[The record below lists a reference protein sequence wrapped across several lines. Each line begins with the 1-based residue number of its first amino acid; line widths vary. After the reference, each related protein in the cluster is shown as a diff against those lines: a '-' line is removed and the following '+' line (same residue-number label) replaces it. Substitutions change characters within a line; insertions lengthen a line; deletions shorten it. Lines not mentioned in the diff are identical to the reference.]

1 MKEPIK
7 LLPIGGLDEIGMNC
21 MLVIYKKK
29 ALMIDCGMGFPGND
43 DFLEDDF
50 FIPDFDV
57 IDSMDIKLEGV
68 VITHGHE
75 DHIGAVPYLLKKFDV
90 PVYMTEF
97 PAMLLEER
105 IAKISDYKTNVV
117 PLPASRKTAFDVGP
131 FSVKMIDVF
140 HSIPEAKGLVIR
152 VDGYTLVHTGDFKGD
167 GSDKSAF
174 FEKVPENV
182 DILMIDST
190 NIEKSTPSKTEK
202 EIIGNIESIIKNATG
217 RVIATAF
224 SSNVVRISN
233 IIKASLK
240 NGRKVGLIGRS
251 VNHYMS
257 IAERLGYIKPNK
269 QVLTDRSKIA
279 KIPDHDITL
288 IVTGSQAEPR
298 SVMKRISLDMLK
310 SVTVKYGDTIFFSS
324 KMIPGNELAIGR
336 MIDSLVEKGAEVFYE
351 NIADIHVSGHA
362 SRPEIVQAIKDV
374 NPKLVVPVHG
384 HLRFLKYNDST
395 AEANGFQAQMI
406 GNGDLFS
413 YSKSGYHLAQ
423 RFDVDKKIVSNY
435 DPELV
440 DFETV
445 RERRRLSKY
454 GFVVIMMTVDFLN
467 NSLLVPPKIL
477 YSGIVA
483 HSKMKKIERNLKD
496 IISSYFEELSSVDP
510 DWEDVEEEIRLRVR
524 RHLLKITGKKHPVYS
539 VIINLR

>member
-21 MLVIYKKK
+21 MLLIYKKK
-29 ALMIDCGMGFPGND
+29 ALMIDCGIGFPGND

-50 FIPDFDV
+50 FIPDFDI
-57 IDSMDIKLEGV
+57 IDSLDVTLEGV

-75 DHIGAVPYLLKKFDV
+75 DHIGAVPYLLKKFDI

-117 PLPASRKTAFDVGP
+117 PLPASRKAAFDIGP
-131 FSVKMIDVF
+131 FNVKMIDVF
-140 HSIPEAKGLVIR
+140 HSIPEAKGLIIR
-152 VDGYTLVHTGDFKGD
+152 VGGYTLVHTGDFKGD
-167 GSDKSAF
+167 GTDKSAF
-174 FEKVPENV
+174 FDKVPENV
-182 DILMIDST
+182 DVLMIDST
-190 NIEKSTPSKTEK
+190 NIEKQKPSKTEK
-202 EIIGNIESIIKNATG
+202 EIIGNIDTIIKNATG

-224 SSNVVRISN
+224 SSNIERISN
-233 IIKASLK
+233 IIKVSLK

-251 VNHYMS
+251 INQYMA
-257 IAERLGYIKPNK
+257 IAQRLGYIKPSDK
-269 QVLTDRSKIA
+269 VLTDRSKIT

-324 KMIPGNELAIGR
+324 KMIPGNELAIGK
-336 MIDSLVEKGAEVFYE
+336 MIDSLVGKGAEVFYE
-351 NIADIHVSGHA
+351 NISEIHVSGHA
-362 SRPEIVQAIKDV
+362 SRPEIVQAVKDV
-374 NPKLVVPVHG
+374 NPRLVVPVHG
-384 HLRFLKYNDST
+384 HLRFLKYNEMT
-395 AEANGFQAQMI
+395 AEENGFQAQMI

-413 YSKSGYHLAQ
+413 YSKSDYHLAQ
-423 RFDVDKKIVSNY
+423 KIDVDKKIVSNY
-435 DPELV
+435 DSELI
-440 DFETV
+440 DFEIA

-483 HSKMKKIERNLKD
+483 HTNMKKIERNLKD
-496 IISSYFEELSSVDP
+496 IISSYFEELRPMDP
-510 DWEDVEEEIRLRVR
+510 DWEDVEEEIRLRTR
-524 RHLLKITGKKHPVYS
+524 RYLFKITGKN
-539 VIINLR
+539 IRFIQLL